1 MKPLFIW
8 YSKCSTC
15 QKAYK
20 WLKENNIEVEVR
32 DIITE
37 NPTQEELTK
46 WVEMSELLI
55 NKFFNTS
62 GVRYKELKL
71 KDVVKTATKDEL
83 LKLLSSEGKLVKRPL
98 LITTDKVFVGFKED
112 VYSTLL

>member
-37 NPTQEELTK
+37 NPTLEELTK
-46 WVEMSELLI
+46 WIEMSELPI

-62 GVRYKELKL
+62 GVRYMELKL

-98 LITTDKVFVGFKED
+98 LITADKVFVGFKED